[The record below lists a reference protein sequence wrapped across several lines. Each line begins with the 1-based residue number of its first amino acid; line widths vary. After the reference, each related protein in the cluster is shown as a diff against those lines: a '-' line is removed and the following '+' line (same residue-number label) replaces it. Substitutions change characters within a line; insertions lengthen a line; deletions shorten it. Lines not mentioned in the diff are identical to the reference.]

1 MTVAWV
7 LGSGGLLGAA
17 LCRALRRSHAE
28 LFLPAARICWN
39 DTHKFDAQIA
49 AVVDAFSSQVGAED
63 RWEIYWAAGIGTMSS
78 SEESLAQETRHLA
91 AVLRR
96 VESTPRLMA
105 ASGAVVFASSAG
117 AIYAG
122 SAGGIITE
130 DTAPTPTT
138 AYAREKLKQEELVC
152 SFALANGRMR
162 ALIAR
167 ISTLYGPGQAAGKQ
181 QGLLAHIA
189 RSILRNQPV
198 QIFVPYDTMRDYIAA
213 DDAGPAMVA
222 TLAAMQGEPRVLI
235 KIIASERP
243 VTIAE
248 IIADFRRVSGRAPRV
263 VTSTTR
269 LSALYARRVQFQS
282 IVFPGSGRT
291 SARSLLV
298 GIDQLMTSERA
309 AFARG
314 PHWIAR

>member
-1 MTVAWV
+1 MIVAWV

-17 LCRALRRSHAE
+17 LCRALRRNHAE
-28 LFLPAARICWN
+28 LFLPTERLCWN
-39 DTHKFDAQIA
+39 DIEQFAAQVA
-49 AVVDAFSSQVGAED
+49 AAVDAFSSGVGAED

-78 SEESLAQETRHLA
+78 SEESLARETQRLVT
-91 AVLRR
+91 VLRQ

-138 AYAREKLKQEELVC
+138 AYAREKLKQEELVR

-167 ISTLYGPGQAAGKQ
+167 ISTLYGPGQATGKQ

-198 QIFVPYDTMRDYIAA
+198 QIFVPYDTMRDYVAA

-222 TLAAMQGEPRVLI
+222 TLAAMQEEPRVLI

-243 VTIAE
+243 ATIAE
-248 IIADFRRVSGRAPRV
+248 IVANFRRIAGRAPRV

-269 LSALYARRVQFQS
+269 LSALYARRVQFKS
-282 IVFPGSGRT
+282 VVLPGSERT
-291 SARSLLV
+291 AARSLLV

-314 PHWIAR
+314 PHWSAR